1 MSKLFDSHAHYFD
14 QRFENELEGGAAAL
28 LPRLFADDVEYIVNV
43 GTNNENNPV
52 CLEMAQRYDGM
63 YAAVGIHPEDCRDY
77 KREELDR
84 FENFLKSHSDFKKEK
99 IVAIGEIGFDYH
111 WEPYDKE
118 HQRFFFEEQMRLAE
132 KYGLP
137 VIIHD
142 REAHG
147 DCFDVACK
155 FKNVRGV
162 FHSYSGSAEMA
173 RELVKRGWYI
183 SFSGV
188 VTFKN
193 AARVKEVAASI
204 PLDKLLVETDAP
216 YLAPHPMRGKINHS
230 GLMRYTVMTLAEIFD
245 KDYDEM
251 ASILSANAKKL
262 FEMA

>member
-1 MSKLFDSHAHYFD
+1 
-14 QRFENELEGGAAAL
+14 
-28 LPRLFADDVEYIVNV
+28 
-43 GTNNENNPV
+43 
-52 CLEMAQRYDGM
+52 
-63 YAAVGIHPEDCRDY
+63 
-77 KREELDR
+77 
-84 FENFLKSHSDFKKEK
+84 
-99 IVAIGEIGFDYH
+99 
-111 WEPYDKE
+111 
-118 HQRFFFEEQMRLAE
+118 
-132 KYGLP
+132 
-137 VIIHD
+137 
-142 REAHG
+142 
-147 DCFDVACK
+147 
-155 FKNVRGV
+155 
-162 FHSYSGSAEMA
+162 MA

>member
-1 MSKLFDSHAHYFD
+1 MSQLFDSHAHYFD
-14 QRFENELEGGAAAL
+14 SRFVEEYEGGADAL
-28 LPRLFADDVEYIVNV
+28 LPKLFSDNVEYIVNV
-43 GTNNENNPV
+43 GTNNENNKI
-52 CLEMAQRYDGM
+52 CLEMAKKYEKM

-77 KREELDR
+77 GREELDR
-84 FENFLKSHSDFKKEK
+84 FEEFLADHRDFKKEK

-118 HQRFFFEEQMRLAE
+118 HQRIFFEEQMKLAE

-155 FKNVRGV
+155 FKNVKGV

-173 RELVKRGWYI
+173 CELVKRGWYI

-193 AARVKEVAASI
+193 ASRVKEVAASI
-204 PLDKLLVETDAP
+204 PLDRLLVETDAP
-216 YLAPHPMRGKINHS
+216 YLAPHPMRGKLNHS
-230 GLMRYTVMTLAEIFD
+230 GLMRYTVETLSELFGESFD
-245 KDYDEM
+245 DMCE
-251 ASILSANAKKL
+251 ILSNNAKKL
-262 FEMA
+262 FNI